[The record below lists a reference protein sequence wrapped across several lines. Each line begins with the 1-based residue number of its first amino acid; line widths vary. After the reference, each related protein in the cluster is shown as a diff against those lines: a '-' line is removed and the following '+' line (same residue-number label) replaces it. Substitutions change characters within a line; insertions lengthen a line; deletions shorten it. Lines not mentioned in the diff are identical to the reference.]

1 MKECKYRLP
10 CDWCDKF
17 NKKCEEVDYYESSK
31 PIICDHDW
39 VFVKQTTNTGG
50 TDIHYKCRK
59 CNAIFIK
66 SHDGISYES
75 GEWQP

>member
-17 NKKCEEVDYYESSK
+17 NKKCEKVDYYELPNPSA
-31 PIICDHDW
+31 CNHDW

-50 TDIHYKCRK
+50 AEVHYRCKKCHEYM
-59 CNAIFIK
+59 IK
-66 SHDGISYES
+66 NDDVVY
-75 GEWQP
+75 Q